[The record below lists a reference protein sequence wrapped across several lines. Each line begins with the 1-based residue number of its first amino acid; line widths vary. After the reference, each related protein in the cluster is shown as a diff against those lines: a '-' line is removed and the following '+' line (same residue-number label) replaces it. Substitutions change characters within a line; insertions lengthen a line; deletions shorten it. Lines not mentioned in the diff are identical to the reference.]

1 MTQAQTSSAPTPPT
15 RGLEGIVA
23 GDSSKSRVDGVNGKL
38 FYCGYPIEP
47 LAEQGTFEECV
58 YLLWN
63 NELPTAAQLEAFKA
77 DLLSDATVPDEIWDV
92 LRPLAKHQTLMDL
105 LRTGISAL
113 SAFDPD
119 VAATREASDG
129 RGALEQRIAMRVQAR
144 IGTIVTGAYRLKQG
158 QEPIAP
164 TPGQS
169 LASQFLTM
177 LNGKTPSAGEERI
190 FDAALTLHADH
201 GFNAST
207 FAARVTAAT
216 EADIYAAV
224 TSAIGTLGGRLHGG
238 ANMRVMF
245 MLQEIGEV
253 AKAAA
258 HVDAIL
264 GQPKGRVMGFGHR
277 VYKVED
283 PRATVLRRMAKDLT
297 DETGHTKWFEMSRV
311 IEDRVKETKGIF
323 PNVDFYSASVYGSLD
338 LDPELFTPI
347 FAVSRASGWLA
358 HVMEQHADNRLI
370 RPRANYVG
378 HGERAFVG
386 LGDR

>member
-1 MTQAQTSSAPTPPT
+1 MTQAQTPSAPNPPT

-23 GDSSKSRVDGVNGKL
+23 GDTSKSRVDGAQGKL

-47 LAEQGTFEECV
+47 LAEEGTFEECV

-63 NELPTAAQLEAFKA
+63 NELPTAAQLEAFKG
-77 DLLSDATVPDEIWDV
+77 DLLSDAAVPDAIWDV
-92 LRPLAKHQTLMDL
+92 LRPLAPHQTLMDL
-105 LRTGISAL
+105 LRTGMSAL

-119 VAATREASDG
+119 VAATRESSEG
-129 RGALEQRIAMRVQAR
+129 RDVLERRIAMRVQAR

-158 QEPIAP
+158 KAPIAP
-164 TPGQS
+164 TKGQS

-177 LNGKTPSAGEERI
+177 LTGEVPGAGEERI

-216 EADIYAAV
+216 EADIYGAV
-224 TSAIGTLGGRLHGG
+224 TSAIGTLTGRLHGG

-253 AKAAA
+253 DKAAA
-258 HVDAIL
+258 FVDDIL
-264 GQPKGRVMGFGHR
+264 GRPKGRVMGFGHR

-283 PRATVLRRMAKDLT
+283 PRATVLRRMAKVLT

-323 PNVDFYSASVYGSLD
+323 PNVDFYSASVYGSLE

-378 HGERAFVG
+378 APERAYVG
-386 LGDR
+386 LSDR